1 MSNVKS
7 GLEALQLVS
16 AQIESLGMEKKAI
29 DARIAELRGKEEE
42 IRASIFAEMVASQE
56 KVLNI
61 GGLAEVCVR
70 KSPKQFVIKDESAF
84 SDLAR
89 RSGRYEDIFKTEVKM
104 SKVAANKFIGE
115 LQSCGSL
122 PGFVEVQSGDD
133 SLSITWEKAKPVA
146 PVRQVR
152 NPVAV
157 SDSDLLGDMDTL

>member
-7 GLEALQLVS
+7 GLEALQLVAS
-16 AQIESLGMEKKAI
+16 QIESLAMEKKSI
-29 DARIAELRGKEEE
+29 DARIAELRGREEK
-42 IRASIFAEMVASQE
+42 IRASIFAEMTASQE

-70 KSPKQFVIKDESAF
+70 KSPRQFVIKDESAF

-89 RSGRYEDIFKTEVKM
+89 RSGRYEDIFNTEVKM

-115 LQSCGSL
+115 LQSCGSM
-122 PGFVEVQSGDD
+122 PEFVEVQSGDD
-133 SLSITWEKAKPVA
+133 SLSITWEKVKPVA

-152 NPVAV
+152 NYVSV